1 MLFGE
6 KNKDKTELLVKFFFL
21 IEFLLIC
28 VFKSIIE
35 KMATRSRASD
45 GLSQTAPDAAST
57 PRHRTQ
63 SPTRHSRISE
73 KLELQSLNDRLAGY
87 IDRVRFLE
95 SENNRLTVEVK
106 TVRETVTRESSNIKS
121 VIIFLNANYLQM
133 FIIRFIN

>member
-1 MLFGE
+1 MDSWKYHGKIEEEE
-6 KNKDKTELLVKFFFL
+6 KV
-21 IEFLLIC
+21 
-28 VFKSIIE
+28 
-35 KMATRSRASD
+35 KMATRTRNSD
-45 GLSQTAPDAAST
+45 LSHAAPDAAST

-95 SENNRLTVEVK
+95 AENNRLTVEVK

-121 VIIFLNANYLQM
+121 VSKQSNDKNS
-133 FIIRFIN
+133 RNCTS

>member
-1 MLFGE
+1 
-6 KNKDKTELLVKFFFL
+6 
-21 IEFLLIC
+21 
-28 VFKSIIE
+28 
-35 KMATRSRASD
+35 MATRSRVSD
-45 GLSQTAPDAAST
+45 STLSHTAPDAAST

-95 SENNRLTVEVK
+95 AENSRLTVEVK

-121 VIIFLNANYLQM
+121 VIMIAFFSNV
-133 FIIRFIN
+133 